1 MEFSQWKGK
10 SDVKATSRLWSQTLK
25 INLNKRDEQK
35 RAGYGLPTL
44 TVLWELQQ
52 INTDKRIQA
61 DALTSATLFLQSV
74 RRSDIYSSGFEKK
87 STTVTLNMVE
97 PIRRARKGRLCGWHA
112 RVCDTKQKSI
122 LSTLWHSRQWE
133 ECLRIYSRKA
143 LAEKIDDITSRKK
156 PSEILR
162 YNFNPECTFTEW
174 KEEREPQW
182 R

>member
-1 MEFSQWKGK
+1 MNRRELVMDYQHWQYYENCSRSTRTKEFKQMHWRPPLFSCSRW
-10 SDVKATSRLWSQTLK
+10 DDRTSTL
-25 INLNKRDEQK
+25 Q
-35 RAGYGLPTL
+35 GLK
-44 TVLWELQQ
+44 E
-52 INTDKRIQA
+52 
-61 DALTSATLFLQSV
+61 
-74 RRSDIYSSGFEKK
+74 K

-143 LAEKIDDITSRKK
+143 LAEKIDDNTSRKK